1 MRRLRRW
8 AFAALLLLLPLLP
21 PPGLGTRGP
30 VGALH
35 WRVSPQLGS
44 PEAPEVTEPSRL
56 VGESSGGEVR
66 KQQLDTRV
74 RQEPPGGPPV
84 HLAQVSFVI
93 PAFNSNFTLDLELN
107 HHLLSSQYVERHF
120 SREGTTQHSTGAG
133 DHCYYQGKL
142 RGNPHSFAA
151 LSTCQGLHG
160 VFSDGNFTY
169 IVEPREM
176 ARPQEPPQGPL
187 PHLIYRTPLLP
198 APLGCREPGCLF
210 AAPAHSAPVNRPR
223 LRRKRQVRRGHPTV
237 HSETKYVEL
246 IVVNDHQLFEQM
258 RQSVVLTSNFAK
270 SVVNLADVMYKEQLN
285 TRIVLVA
292 METWADGDKIQVQD
306 DLLETLARLMVY
318 RREGLPEPSDAT
330 HLFSGR
336 TFQSTSSGAAY
347 VGGICS
353 LSRGGGVNEYDNM
366 GAMAVTLAQTL
377 GQNLGMMWNKHRSSA
392 GDCKCPDNWL
402 GCIMEDT
409 GFYLPR
415 KFSRCSIDEYNQF
428 LQEGG
433 GSCLFNKPLKL
444 LDPPECGNGFVE
456 AGEEC
461 DCGSVQECSR
471 AGGNCCKKC
480 TLTHDA
486 MCSDGLCCRRCKYEP
501 RGVSCREAVNECDIA
516 ETCTGDSSQCPPN
529 LHKLDGYYC
538 DHEQGR
544 CYGGRCKTR
553 DRQCQ
558 ALWGHAAADRF
569 CYEKLNVEG
578 TERGNCGRKGSGW
591 VQCNKQD
598 VLCGFL
604 LCVNISGA
612 PRLGDLGGDIN
623 SVTFYHQ
630 GKELDCRSAAT
641 KGSASVSPTG
651 QEKTAAFTTPCP
663 RLHPRGRRRD
673 IRVPAVPT
681 SSSAPSRGLSWLQ
694 PSSWAARAGDL
705 KTSAGEGPEGPKCH
719 PLPPS
724 LAPTVSA
731 LNHEAAPAQP
741 RREAPCKCLPGPS
754 PSTPGSMGVWG
765 GGGCGLALH
774 ITRVDQAWGLSL
786 MVPHPTSCGFGLVHQ
801 LSLCECSFH
810 HHGLPQL
817 KVGGGARGMPSP
829 QWAWPGKALPQ
840 NQAAGT
846 RVLALWDLGGGG

>member
-8 AFAALLLLLPLLP
+8 AFAALLLQLLPQ
-21 PPGLGTRGP
+21 PGLGTRGP
-30 VGALH
+30 AEALH
-35 WRVSPQLGS
+35 WRVSPQFGG
-44 PEAPEVTEPSRL
+44 PRAPEVTEPSRL
-56 VGESSGGEVR
+56 VVESSGGEVR

-84 HLAQVSFVI
+84 HLAQVSFII
-93 PAFNSNFTLDLELN
+93 PAFNSNFILDLELN

-120 SREGTTQHSTGAG
+120 SREGTTQLSTGAG
-133 DHCYYQGKL
+133 DHCYYQGRL
-142 RGNPHSFAA
+142 RGSPHSFAA
-151 LSTCQGLHG
+151 ISTCQGLHG

-169 IVEPREM
+169 IMEPREM
-176 ARPQEPPQGPL
+176 ARPREAPQGPL

-198 APLGCREPGCLF
+198 VPFECREPGCLF
-210 AAPAHSAPVNRPR
+210 ATAARSAPLSRLR

-246 IVVNDHQLFEQM
+246 IVINDHQLFEQM

-415 KFSRCSIDEYNQF
+415 KFSRCSIDEYNHF

-461 DCGSVQECSR
+461 DCGSAQECGR

-558 ALWGHAAADRF
+558 ALWGHVAADRF

-612 PRLGDLGGDIN
+612 PQLGDLGGDIS

-641 KGSASVSPTG
+641 KGSASVSRTG
-651 QEKTAAFTTPCP
+651 QAKTAVSTTPCP

-673 IRVPAVPT
+673 IRVPVAPT
-681 SSSAPSRGLSWLQ
+681 SSSAPSQGLSWLQ
-694 PSSWAARAGDL
+694 PSSWVAQAGDL
-705 KTSAGEGPEGPKCH
+705 KTSAGEGPEGPRCH
-719 PLPPS
+719 SPPSS
-724 LAPTVSA
+724 LAPVSA
-731 LNHEAAPAQP
+731 LNLKAATEGGTMHMSSGPKPFNSWPHGHGWGAVALTFTPPWWTRPGALPSWSLAPPHAALASHTNPP
-741 RREAPCKCLPGPS
+741 RVNVASIITDCHSSRVRGGLEGGPS
-754 PSTPGSMGVWG
+754 G
-765 GGGCGLALH
+765 
-774 ITRVDQAWGLSL
+774 
-786 MVPHPTSCGFGLVHQ
+786 
-801 LSLCECSFH
+801 
-810 HHGLPQL
+810 HGLGWPFRKTRQL
-817 KVGGGARGMPSP
+817 G
-829 QWAWPGKALPQ
+829 PGL
-840 NQAAGT
+840 
-846 RVLALWDLGGGG
+846 

>member
-1 MRRLRRW
+1 MVV
-8 AFAALLLLLPLLP
+8 
-21 PPGLGTRGP
+21 P
-30 VGALH
+30 VTLERAG
-35 WRVSPQLGS
+35 RV
-44 PEAPEVTEPSRL
+44 
-56 VGESSGGEVR
+56 
-66 KQQLDTRV
+66 QLDWMGWMFKG
-74 RQEPPGGPPV
+74 EGNLFGSFCWPV

-93 PAFNSNFTLDLELN
+93 PAFNTNFTLDLELN

-120 SREGTTQHSTGAG
+120 SREGRTQHSTGAG

-142 RGNPHSFAA
+142 RGNPRSFAA

-160 VFSDGNFTY
+160 VFSDGTFTY

-176 ARPQEPPQGPL
+176 TGPRKAPQGPL

-210 AAPAHSAPVNRPR
+210 TAPIHPALNRPR
-223 LRRKRQVRRGHPTV
+223 LRKKRQVRGPHRPRAAETSGCGPEQEDTPIHGWGKGRLFWRDVDIFVLHLPHP
-237 HSETKYVEL
+237 K
-246 IVVNDHQLFEQM
+246 
-258 RQSVVLTSNFAK
+258 
-270 SVVNLADVMYKEQLN
+270 
-285 TRIVLVA
+285 
-292 METWADGDKIQVQD
+292 
-306 DLLETLARLMVY
+306 
-318 RREGLPEPSDAT
+318 
-330 HLFSGR
+330 
-336 TFQSTSSGAAY
+336 
-347 VGGICS
+347 
-353 LSRGGGVNEYDNM
+353 YDNM

-461 DCGSVQECSR
+461 DCGSVQECNR

-558 ALWGHAAADRF
+558 ALWGHVAADRF

-612 PRLGDLGGDIN
+612 PRLGDLGGDIS

-630 GKELDCRSAAT
+630 GKELDCRGGHVQLADGSDLSYVEDGTACGPNMLCLDHRCLPASAFNFST
-641 KGSASVSPTG
+641 CPGSGERRICSHHGVCSNEGKCICQPDWTGKDCSIHNPLPTSLPTG
-651 QEKTAAFTTPCP
+651 ETEKYKGPSGTNIIIGSIAGAVLVAAIVLGGTGWGFKNI
-663 RLHPRGRRRD
+663 RRGR
-673 IRVPAVPT
+673 
-681 SSSAPSRGLSWLQ
+681 S
-694 PSSWAARAGDL
+694 
-705 KTSAGEGPEGPKCH
+705 
-719 PLPPS
+719 
-724 LAPTVSA
+724 
-731 LNHEAAPAQP
+731 
-741 RREAPCKCLPGPS
+741 
-754 PSTPGSMGVWG
+754 
-765 GGGCGLALH
+765 
-774 ITRVDQAWGLSL
+774 
-786 MVPHPTSCGFGLVHQ
+786 
-801 LSLCECSFH
+801 
-810 HHGLPQL
+810 
-817 KVGGGARGMPSP
+817 GGA
-829 QWAWPGKALPQ
+829 
-840 NQAAGT
+840 
-846 RVLALWDLGGGG
+846 

>member
-1 MRRLRRW
+1 MGAPRPAPGQGPEEPQEGRSPGGASFVLPSLRPRPW
-8 AFAALLLLLPLLP
+8 PAGGRGGGPGPFPIGLFPLQGTRSSHPDP
-21 PPGLGTRGP
+21 PRAPRATPEWGMSYGLVSPGLGTWGP
-30 VGALH
+30 VGALRWR
-35 WRVSPQLGS
+35 WRVSPRLGS

-142 RGNPHSFAA
+142 RGNPYSFAA

-176 ARPQEPPQGPL
+176 ATPQDPPQGPL

-210 AAPAHSAPVNRPR
+210 AAPAPSAPVNRPR

-486 MCSDGLCCRRCKYEP
+486 MCSDGLCCRRCK
-501 RGVSCREAVNECDIA
+501 
-516 ETCTGDSSQCPPN
+516 TCTGDSSQCPPN

-630 GKELDCRSAAT
+630 GKELDCRGGHVQLADGSDLSYVEDGTACGPNMLCLDHRCLPASAFNFST
-641 KGSASVSPTG
+641 CPGSGERRICSHHGVCSNEGKCICQPDWTGKDCSIHNPLPTSPPTG
-651 QEKTAAFTTPCP
+651 ETERYKGPSGTNIIIGSIAGAVLVAAIVLGGTGWGFKNI
-663 RLHPRGRRRD
+663 RRGRYD
-673 IRVPAVPT
+673 PTQQGAV
-681 SSSAPSRGLSWLQ
+681 
-694 PSSWAARAGDL
+694 
-705 KTSAGEGPEGPKCH
+705 
-719 PLPPS
+719 
-724 LAPTVSA
+724 
-731 LNHEAAPAQP
+731 
-741 RREAPCKCLPGPS
+741 
-754 PSTPGSMGVWG
+754 
-765 GGGCGLALH
+765 
-774 ITRVDQAWGLSL
+774 
-786 MVPHPTSCGFGLVHQ
+786 
-801 LSLCECSFH
+801 
-810 HHGLPQL
+810 
-817 KVGGGARGMPSP
+817 
-829 QWAWPGKALPQ
+829 
-840 NQAAGT
+840 
-846 RVLALWDLGGGG
+846 

>member
-21 PPGLGTRGP
+21 PPGLGIRGP
-30 VGALH
+30 AGALR
-35 WRVSPQLGS
+35 WRVSPQLGVS
-44 PEAPEVTEPSRL
+44 EAPEVTEPSRL
-56 VGESSGGEVR
+56 IGESSGGEVR

-74 RQEPPGGPPV
+74 RQEPPGGPPA

-93 PAFNSNFTLDLELN
+93 PAFNSDFTLDLELN

-133 DHCYYQGKL
+133 DHCYYQGQL
-142 RGNPHSFAA
+142 RGNPRSFAA

-176 ARPQEPPQGPL
+176 ARPREAPQGPL

-210 AAPAHSAPVNRPR
+210 TAPAHSAPPNRPR

-246 IVVNDHQLFEQM
+246 IVINDHQLFEQM

-516 ETCTGDSSQCPPN
+516 ETCTGVSSQCPPN

-612 PRLGDLGGDIN
+612 PRLGDLGGDIS

-630 GKELDCRSAAT
+630 GKELDCRGGHVQLADGSDLSYVEDGTACGPNMLCLDHRCLPASAFNFST
-641 KGSASVSPTG
+641 CPGSGERRICSHHGVCSNEGKCICQPDWTGKDCSIHNPLPTSPPTG
-651 QEKTAAFTTPCP
+651 ETERYKGPSGTNIIIGSIAGAVLVAAIVLGGTGWGFKNI
-663 RLHPRGRRRD
+663 RRGRYD
-673 IRVPAVPT
+673 PTQQGAV
-681 SSSAPSRGLSWLQ
+681 
-694 PSSWAARAGDL
+694 
-705 KTSAGEGPEGPKCH
+705 
-719 PLPPS
+719 
-724 LAPTVSA
+724 
-731 LNHEAAPAQP
+731 
-741 RREAPCKCLPGPS
+741 
-754 PSTPGSMGVWG
+754 
-765 GGGCGLALH
+765 
-774 ITRVDQAWGLSL
+774 
-786 MVPHPTSCGFGLVHQ
+786 
-801 LSLCECSFH
+801 
-810 HHGLPQL
+810 
-817 KVGGGARGMPSP
+817 
-829 QWAWPGKALPQ
+829 
-840 NQAAGT
+840 
-846 RVLALWDLGGGG
+846 

>member
-1 MRRLRRW
+1 MWSAILAGRGQPST
-8 AFAALLLLLPLLP
+8 AAHRPC
-21 PPGLGTRGP
+21 
-30 VGALH
+30 
-35 WRVSPQLGS
+35 
-44 PEAPEVTEPSRL
+44 PEV
-56 VGESSGGEVR
+56 VHGGSGVCEHTVCAGVCV
-66 KQQLDTRV
+66 L
-74 RQEPPGGPPV
+74 G
-84 HLAQVSFVI
+84 
-93 PAFNSNFTLDLELN
+93 
-107 HHLLSSQYVERHF
+107 
-120 SREGTTQHSTGAG
+120 GAG

-210 AAPAHSAPVNRPR
+210 AAPAHTAPVNRPR

-336 TFQSTSSGAAY
+336 TFQSSSSGAAY

-612 PRLGDLGGDIN
+612 PRLGDLGGDIS

-630 GKELDCRSAAT
+630 GKELDCRSAAM
-641 KGSASVSPTG
+641 KGSASVSQTG
-651 QEKTAAFTTPCP
+651 RAKTAAFTIPCP
-663 RLHPRGRRRD
+663 RLHPRGRQRD
-673 IRVPAVPT
+673 IRVPAAPT
-681 SSSAPSRGLSWLQ
+681 SSSAPSRGLSWSQ
-694 PSSWAARAGDL
+694 PSSWAAQAGDL
-705 KTSAGEGPEGPKCH
+705 KTSAAEGTTRPSRGQCDAGHVIPPAVPVSSISFVTSHSVDGELGADSSTPAVTAVTTGVGEPHSGKKVLSPRPFLLPTRRPRPWSLYSH
-719 PLPPS
+719 PSCGQTILARWGLGTVSPQPPAPGRGAYLCVPSVLSSMSPLSELPTRSPPWPAYDLPPLGPS
-724 LAPTVSA
+724 TD
-731 LNHEAAPAQP
+731 
-741 RREAPCKCLPGPS
+741 LPGPGS
-754 PSTPGSMGVWG
+754 GALPLGPASRPPLTPPLRS
-765 GGGCGLALH
+765 
-774 ITRVDQAWGLSL
+774 RS
-786 MVPHPTSCGFGLVHQ
+786 
-801 LSLCECSFH
+801 
-810 HHGLPQL
+810 
-817 KVGGGARGMPSP
+817 GGA
-829 QWAWPGKALPQ
+829 
-840 NQAAGT
+840 
-846 RVLALWDLGGGG
+846 

>member
-30 VGALH
+30 FGALR
-35 WRVSPQLGS
+35 WRVSPQLGR
-44 PEAPEVTEPSRL
+44 PGGPEVTEPSRL

-120 SREGTTQHSTGAG
+120 SREGTTQHNTGAG

-142 RGNPHSFAA
+142 RGNPQSFAA

-169 IVEPREM
+169 ILEPREM
-176 ARPQEPPQGPL
+176 ARTQEPPQGPL

-198 APLGCREPGCLF
+198 VPLGCREPGCLF

-306 DLLETLARLMVY
+306 DLLETLAQLMVY

-538 DHEQGR
+538 DQEQGR

-612 PRLGDLGGDIN
+612 PRMGDLGGDIN

-641 KGSASVSPTG
+641 KASASVSQTG
-651 QEKTAAFTTPCP
+651 QAKTAAFTTPCP
-663 RLHPRGRRRD
+663 RLPPRGRRRD
-673 IRVPAVPT
+673 TRVPAAPT
-681 SSSAPSRGLSWLQ
+681 SSSAPSQGLSWLQ
-694 PSSWAARAGDL
+694 PSSWEARAGDL

-719 PLPPS
+719 PPPS
-724 LAPTVSA
+724 EPGAHRLSA

-754 PSTPGSMGVWG
+754 LSTPGPTG
-765 GGGCGLALH
+765 GGRGLGGEGGCGPALH
-774 ITRVDQAWGLSL
+774 STRVDQAWGIPL
-786 MVPHPTSCGFGLVHQ
+786 MVPHPPPCGFGLTHQ

-810 HHGLPQL
+810 QHGLPQL
-817 KVGGGARGMPSP
+817 KGGGGGERDAP
-829 QWAWPGKALPQ
+829 QWAGPGRPLLK
-840 NQAAGT
+840 T
-846 RVLALWDLGGGG
+846 RQLGPGF

>member
-1 MRRLRRW
+1 MPSWTCLELGNSGRQGTVGAEGHKIEPPLELVQNTTREKSPQQEAQGTRDTEVAPQSSKGHARVEVGGAQPIPKSRAPQW
-8 AFAALLLLLPLLP
+8 ASTYSYGLVS
-21 PPGLGTRGP
+21 PGLGTWGP
-30 VGALH
+30 AGALR
-35 WRVSPQLGS
+35 WRVSPRLWG
-44 PEAPEVTEPSRL
+44 PETPEVTEPSRL
-56 VGESSGGEVR
+56 VGQSSGGEVR

-93 PAFNSNFTLDLELN
+93 PAFDSNFTLDLELN
-107 HHLLSSQYVERHF
+107 HHLLSSKYVERHF

-176 ARPQEPPQGPL
+176 AGPQEAPQGPH

-198 APLGCREPGCLF
+198 APIGCREPDCLF
-210 AAPAHSAPVNRPR
+210 AAPAHSAPPNRPR

-246 IVVNDHQLFEQM
+246 IVINDHQLYEQM

-461 DCGSVQECSR
+461 DCGSVQECNR

-486 MCSDGLCCRRCKYEP
+486 MCSDGLCFL
-501 RGVSCREAVNECDIA
+501 AF
-516 ETCTGDSSQCPPN
+516 
-529 LHKLDGYYC
+529 
-538 DHEQGR
+538 
-544 CYGGRCKTR
+544 
-553 DRQCQ
+553 
-558 ALWGHAAADRF
+558 GH
-569 CYEKLNVEG
+569 LN
-578 TERGNCGRKGSGW
+578 
-591 VQCNKQD
+591 
-598 VLCGFL
+598 
-604 LCVNISGA
+604 
-612 PRLGDLGGDIN
+612 
-623 SVTFYHQ
+623 
-630 GKELDCRSAAT
+630 
-641 KGSASVSPTG
+641 
-651 QEKTAAFTTPCP
+651 PCP
-663 RLHPRGRRRD
+663 LG
-673 IRVPAVPT
+673 
-681 SSSAPSRGLSWLQ
+681 SLQ
-694 PSSWAARAGDL
+694 AS
-705 KTSAGEGPEGPKCH
+705 
-719 PLPPS
+719 
-724 LAPTVSA
+724 
-731 LNHEAAPAQP
+731 
-741 RREAPCKCLPGPS
+741 
-754 PSTPGSMGVWG
+754 
-765 GGGCGLALH
+765 
-774 ITRVDQAWGLSL
+774 
-786 MVPHPTSCGFGLVHQ
+786 
-801 LSLCECSFH
+801 
-810 HHGLPQL
+810 
-817 KVGGGARGMPSP
+817 
-829 QWAWPGKALPQ
+829 
-840 NQAAGT
+840 
-846 RVLALWDLGGGG
+846 

>member
-1 MRRLRRW
+1 MQ
-8 AFAALLLLLPLLP
+8 
-21 PPGLGTRGP
+21 GTRLP
-30 VGALH
+30 ICCPCSFCSCEPA
-35 WRVSPQLGS
+35 
-44 PEAPEVTEPSRL
+44 EAEKE
-56 VGESSGGEVR
+56 
-66 KQQLDTRV
+66 K
-74 RQEPPGGPPV
+74 
-84 HLAQVSFVI
+84 
-93 PAFNSNFTLDLELN
+93 
-107 HHLLSSQYVERHF
+107 
-120 SREGTTQHSTGAG
+120 
-133 DHCYYQGKL
+133 
-142 RGNPHSFAA
+142 
-151 LSTCQGLHG
+151 
-160 VFSDGNFTY
+160 
-169 IVEPREM
+169 
-176 ARPQEPPQGPL
+176 
-187 PHLIYRTPLLP
+187 
-198 APLGCREPGCLF
+198 
-210 AAPAHSAPVNRPR
+210 
-223 LRRKRQVRRGHPTV
+223 VRRGHPTV

-306 DLLETLARLMVY
+306 DLLETLAQLMVY

-538 DHEQGR
+538 DQEQGR

-641 KGSASVSPTG
+641 KASASVSQTG
-651 QEKTAAFTTPCP
+651 QAKTAAFTTPCP
-663 RLHPRGRRRD
+663 RLPPRGRRRD
-673 IRVPAVPT
+673 TRVPAAPT
-681 SSSAPSRGLSWLQ
+681 SSSAPSQGLSWLQ
-694 PSSWAARAGDL
+694 PSSWEARAGDL
-705 KTSAGEGPEGPKCH
+705 KTSAGEGTPRPSRGQCDAGHVIPLAVPVSSISLVTSHSVDGELGAASPTPAVTTGAGEPCPGKEVLRLPLSLPPARLPPQALVHFLLPFLWADHPWPGGSWSCVPPQPLLPGGEPTSASHLCCLPCH
-719 PLPPS
+719 RCLNFPPDPLPG
-724 LAPTVSA
+724 
-731 LNHEAAPAQP
+731 QP
-741 RREAPCKCLPGPS
+741 VTCRL
-754 PSTPGSMGVWG
+754 
-765 GGGCGLALH
+765 
-774 ITRVDQAWGLSL
+774 
-786 MVPHPTSCGFGLVHQ
+786 
-801 LSLCECSFH
+801 
-810 HHGLPQL
+810 
-817 KVGGGARGMPSP
+817 
-829 QWAWPGKALPQ
+829 
-840 NQAAGT
+840 
-846 RVLALWDLGGGG
+846 

>member
-1 MRRLRRW
+1 PW
-8 AFAALLLLLPLLP
+8 ASAYSYGLVS
-21 PPGLGTRGP
+21 PGLGTWGP
-30 VGALH
+30 AGVLR
-35 WRVSPQLGS
+35 WRVAPQLWG
-44 PEAPEVTEPSRL
+44 PEVPEVTEPSRL

-107 HHLLSSQYVERHF
+107 H
-120 SREGTTQHSTGAG
+120 
-133 DHCYYQGKL
+133 
-142 RGNPHSFAA
+142 
-151 LSTCQGLHG
+151 G

-176 ARPQEPPQGPL
+176 AGPREAPRGPH

-198 APLGCREPGCLF
+198 APIGCREPDCLF
-210 AAPAHSAPVNRPR
+210 AAPARSAPPDRPR

-246 IVVNDHQLFEQM
+246 IVINDHQLFEQM

-330 HLFSGR
+330 HLFS
-336 TFQSTSSGAAY
+336 
-347 VGGICS
+347 
-353 LSRGGGVNEYDNM
+353 
-366 GAMAVTLAQTL
+366 
-377 GQNLGMMWNKHRSSA
+377 
-392 GDCKCPDNWL
+392 
-402 GCIMEDT
+402 
-409 GFYLPR
+409 FYLPR

-516 ETCTGDSSQCPPN
+516 ETCTGDSSQVRLAQQNPGRGNPSSCRFVSGRRLSSAPLCSIAGCPPN

-558 ALWGHAAADRF
+558 ALWGHVAADRF

-612 PRLGDLGGDIN
+612 PRLGDLGGDIS

-630 GKELDCRSAAT
+630 GKELDCRGGHVQLADGSDLSYVEDGTACGPNMLCLDHRCLPASAFNFST
-641 KGSASVSPTG
+641 CPGSGERRICSHHGVCSNEGKCICQPDWTGKDCSIHNPLPTSPPTG
-651 QEKTAAFTTPCP
+651 ETEKY
-663 RLHPRGRRRD
+663 
-673 IRVPAVPT
+673 
-681 SSSAPSRGLSWLQ
+681 
-694 PSSWAARAGDL
+694 
-705 KTSAGEGPEGPKCH
+705 K
-719 PLPPS
+719 
-724 LAPTVSA
+724 
-731 LNHEAAPAQP
+731 
-741 RREAPCKCLPGPS
+741 GPS
-754 PSTPGSMGVWG
+754 GTNIIIGSIAGAV
-765 GGGCGLALH
+765 
-774 ITRVDQAWGLSL
+774 
-786 MVPHPTSCGFGLVHQ
+786 LV
-801 LSLCECSFH
+801 
-810 HHGLPQL
+810 
-817 KVGGGARGMPSP
+817 
-829 QWAWPGKALPQ
+829 
-840 NQAAGT
+840 AAI
-846 RVLALWDLGGGG
+846 VLGGTGWGFK

>member
-1 MRRLRRW
+1 MGTDPEDYERTMRRLRRW
-8 AFAALLLLLPLLP
+8 AIAALLLLPLLP
-21 PPGLGTRGP
+21 PPGLGALGP
-30 VGALH
+30 RGALH
-35 WRVSPQLGS
+35 WRSSAHVGS
-44 PEAPEVTEPSRL
+44 PESPEGSEVTEPSRL
-56 VGESSGGEVR
+56 VRQSSGGEVR
-66 KQQLDTRV
+66 KPQLDTRV
-74 RQEPPGGPPV
+74 RQDPPRGTPV

-93 PAFNSNFTLDLELN
+93 PAFDSNFTLDLELN

-120 SREGTTQHSTGAG
+120 SREGTRQHSTGAG
-133 DHCYYQGKL
+133 DHCYYHGKL
-142 RGNPHSFAA
+142 RGNPQSFAA

-160 VFSDGNFTY
+160 VFSDGNLTY
-169 IVEPREM
+169 IVEPKEI
-176 ARPQEPPQGPL
+176 AGPWGPPQGPL

-210 AAPAHSAPVNRPR
+210 AVPAQSALPNWPK

-246 IVVNDHQLFEQM
+246 IVINDHQLFEQM

-270 SVVNLADVMYKEQLN
+270 SVVNLADVIYKEQLN

-353 LSRGGGVNEYDNM
+353 LSRGGGVNEYGNM

-392 GDCKCPDNWL
+392 GDCKCPDIWL

-591 VQCNKQD
+591 VQCSKQD

-612 PRLGDLGGDIN
+612 PRLGDLGGDIS

-630 GKELDCRSAAT
+630 GKELDCRGGHVQLADGSDLSYVEDGTACGPNMLCLDHRCLPASAFNFST
-641 KGSASVSPTG
+641 CPGSGERRICSHHGVCSNEGKCICQPDWTGKDCSIHNPLPTSPPTG
-651 QEKTAAFTTPCP
+651 ETERYKGPSGTNIIIGSIAGAVLVAAIVLGGTGWGFKNI
-663 RLHPRGRRRD
+663 RRGR
-673 IRVPAVPT
+673 
-681 SSSAPSRGLSWLQ
+681 S
-694 PSSWAARAGDL
+694 
-705 KTSAGEGPEGPKCH
+705 
-719 PLPPS
+719 
-724 LAPTVSA
+724 
-731 LNHEAAPAQP
+731 
-741 RREAPCKCLPGPS
+741 
-754 PSTPGSMGVWG
+754 
-765 GGGCGLALH
+765 
-774 ITRVDQAWGLSL
+774 
-786 MVPHPTSCGFGLVHQ
+786 
-801 LSLCECSFH
+801 
-810 HHGLPQL
+810 
-817 KVGGGARGMPSP
+817 GGA
-829 QWAWPGKALPQ
+829 
-840 NQAAGT
+840 
-846 RVLALWDLGGGG
+846 

>member
-1 MRRLRRW
+1 MWSAILAGRGQPST
-8 AFAALLLLLPLLP
+8 AA
-21 PPGLGTRGP
+21 
-30 VGALH
+30 
-35 WRVSPQLGS
+35 
-44 PEAPEVTEPSRL
+44 
-56 VGESSGGEVR
+56 
-66 KQQLDTRV
+66 
-74 RQEPPGGPPV
+74 
-84 HLAQVSFVI
+84 
-93 PAFNSNFTLDLELN
+93 
-107 HHLLSSQYVERHF
+107 
-120 SREGTTQHSTGAG
+120 
-133 DHCYYQGKL
+133 
-142 RGNPHSFAA
+142 
-151 LSTCQGLHG
+151 G

-210 AAPAHSAPVNRPR
+210 AAPAHTAPVNRPR

-336 TFQSTSSGAAY
+336 TFQSSSSGAAY

-612 PRLGDLGGDIN
+612 PRLGDLGGDIS

-630 GKELDCRSAAT
+630 GKELDCRSAAM
-641 KGSASVSPTG
+641 KGSASVSQTG
-651 QEKTAAFTTPCP
+651 RAKTAAFTIPCP
-663 RLHPRGRRRD
+663 RLHPRGRQRD
-673 IRVPAVPT
+673 IRVPAAPT
-681 SSSAPSRGLSWLQ
+681 SSSAPSRGLSWSQ
-694 PSSWAARAGDL
+694 PSSWAAQAGDL
-705 KTSAGEGPEGPKCH
+705 KTSAAEGTTRPSRGQCDAGHVIPPAVPVSSISFVTSHSVDGELGADSSTPAVTAVTTGVGEPHSGKKVLSPRPFLLPTRRPRPWSLYSH
-719 PLPPS
+719 PSCGQTILARWGLGTVSPQPPAPGRGAYLCVPSVLSSMSPLSELPTRSPPWPAYDLPPLGPS
-724 LAPTVSA
+724 TD
-731 LNHEAAPAQP
+731 
-741 RREAPCKCLPGPS
+741 LPGPGS
-754 PSTPGSMGVWG
+754 GALPLGPASRPPLTPPLRS
-765 GGGCGLALH
+765 
-774 ITRVDQAWGLSL
+774 RS
-786 MVPHPTSCGFGLVHQ
+786 
-801 LSLCECSFH
+801 
-810 HHGLPQL
+810 
-817 KVGGGARGMPSP
+817 GGA
-829 QWAWPGKALPQ
+829 
-840 NQAAGT
+840 
-846 RVLALWDLGGGG
+846 

>member
-1 MRRLRRW
+1 ME
-8 AFAALLLLLPLLP
+8 A
-21 PPGLGTRGP
+21 
-30 VGALH
+30 V
-35 WRVSPQLGS
+35 VS
-44 PEAPEVTEPSRL
+44 V
-56 VGESSGGEVR
+56 
-66 KQQLDTRV
+66 
-74 RQEPPGGPPV
+74 
-84 HLAQVSFVI
+84 
-93 PAFNSNFTLDLELN
+93 NTLCV
-107 HHLLSSQYVERHF
+107 Q
-120 SREGTTQHSTGAG
+120 GAG

-210 AAPAHSAPVNRPR
+210 AAPAHTAPVNRPR

-336 TFQSTSSGAAY
+336 TFQSSSSGAAY

-612 PRLGDLGGDIN
+612 PRLGDLGGDIS

-630 GKELDCRSAAT
+630 GKELDCRSAAM
-641 KGSASVSPTG
+641 KGSASVSQTG
-651 QEKTAAFTTPCP
+651 RAKTAAFTIPCP
-663 RLHPRGRRRD
+663 RLHPRGRQRD
-673 IRVPAVPT
+673 IRVPAAPT
-681 SSSAPSRGLSWLQ
+681 SSSAPSRGLSWSQ
-694 PSSWAARAGDL
+694 PSSWAAQAGDL
-705 KTSAGEGPEGPKCH
+705 KTSAAEGTTRPSRGQCDAGHVIPPAVPVSSISFVTSHSVDGELGADSSTPAVTAVTTGVGEPHSGKKVLSPRPFLLPTRRPRPWSLYSH
-719 PLPPS
+719 PSCGQTILARWGLGTVSPQPPAPGRGAYLCVPSVLSSMSPLSELPTRSPPWPAYDLPPLGPS
-724 LAPTVSA
+724 TD
-731 LNHEAAPAQP
+731 
-741 RREAPCKCLPGPS
+741 LPGPGS
-754 PSTPGSMGVWG
+754 GALPLGPASRPPLTPPLRS
-765 GGGCGLALH
+765 
-774 ITRVDQAWGLSL
+774 RS
-786 MVPHPTSCGFGLVHQ
+786 
-801 LSLCECSFH
+801 
-810 HHGLPQL
+810 
-817 KVGGGARGMPSP
+817 GGA
-829 QWAWPGKALPQ
+829 
-840 NQAAGT
+840 
-846 RVLALWDLGGGG
+846 